1 MQGSKNSSRFSTKLE
16 AIKAA
21 EDLLRLEAAKDP
33 AVFARYYLN
42 TTPDPWQ
49 ANFLRSTHP
58 RLCLNC
64 SRQSGKSSTAAI
76 LALWEAIHKPRSTI
90 VLDSPSLR
98 QSQELMLK
106 FAEFLDMVDKN
117 VKLDS
122 DTKLSVRFANGSR
135 VLALPGSEKTIRGIS
150 AVTLLILDE
159 AAAIPDELYGA
170 VRPMLAVSKG
180 RLVLMSTPR
189 GEQGFF
195 YDTWAKSR
203 GWEKIEVPWQQCPR
217 IDPAFIEEERLERG
231 NAFVAQEYEC
241 KFIAAGATR
250 IQRAW
255 LKYEDH
261 APTREQLS
269 IAIGVDLAISE
280 KASADYTAA
289 AVMGRDLDGNL
300 HVLDVQ
306 RMRGSFS
313 EQITFIEQMAAK
325 WTPFVV
331 AIEEVNYQ
339 KVIIQQLSADT
350 MLNVRGIKPI
360 NDKVSRFAPLEARY
374 ELGQVYHSRVL
385 PPEFESELLSF
396 PMGAHDDMCDALA
409 YSWHALG
416 FTSCTEWAPPLDE
429 PGIEDE
435 GVYSGPY

>member
-1 MQGSKNSSRFSTKLE
+1 MQDSKNSSQFSTKLE

-21 EDLLRLEAAKDP
+21 EDVLRLKAAKDP
-33 AVFARYYLN
+33 VVFARYYLN
-42 TTPDPWQ
+42 ITPDPWQ

-170 VRPMLAVSKG
+170 VRPMLAVSRG

-195 YDTWAKSR
+195 FDTWTKSK

-231 NAFVAQEYEC
+231 NAWVAQEYEC
-241 KFIAAGATR
+241 QFIGAGATR

-255 LKYEDH
+255 LKYEDRK
-261 APTREQLS
+261 PPQPQLNIS
-269 IAIGVDLAISE
+269 LGVDLAISE
-280 KASADYTAA
+280 KETADYTAG
-289 AVMGRDLDGNL
+289 AVVGRDREGIL

-306 RMRGSFS
+306 RIRGSFS
-313 EQITFIEQMAAK
+313 EQITFISQMAAK
-325 WTPFVV
+325 WKPSIV

-339 KVIIQQLSADT
+339 KALIQQLSAQT
-350 MLNVRGIKPI
+350 SLNVRGVKPI
-360 NDKVSRFAPLEARY
+360 SDKVSRFAPLEARY
-374 ELGQVYHSRVL
+374 ELGQIYHNRSL

-396 PMGAHDDMCDALA
+396 PVGAHDDQCDALA
-409 YSWHALG
+409 YAFQALG
-416 FTSCTEWAPPLDE
+416 QMPQNVKLTFVGAKRTPPWK
-429 PGIEDE
+429 
-435 GVYSGPY
+435 

>member
-1 MQGSKNSSRFSTKLE
+1 MQDSKNSSQFSTKLE

-21 EDLLRLEAAKDP
+21 EDVLRLEAAKDP
-33 AVFARYYLN
+33 VVFARYYLN
-42 TTPDPWQ
+42 ITPDPWQ

-170 VRPMLAVSKG
+170 VRPMLAVSRG

-195 YDTWAKSR
+195 YDTWAKSK

-231 NAFVAQEYEC
+231 NAWVAQEYEC
-241 KFIAAGATR
+241 QFIGAGATR

-255 LKYEDH
+255 LKYEDRT
-261 APTREQLS
+261 PPQPQLNIS
-269 IAIGVDLAISE
+269 LGVDLAISE
-280 KASADYTAA
+280 KETADYTAG
-289 AVMGRDLDGNL
+289 AVMGRDREGIL

-306 RMRGSFS
+306 RIRGSFS
-313 EQITFIEQMAAK
+313 EQITFISQMAAK
-325 WTPFVV
+325 WKPSIV

-339 KVIIQQLSADT
+339 KALIQQLSAQT
-350 MLNVRGIKPI
+350 SLNVRGVKPI
-360 NDKVSRFAPLEARY
+360 SDKVSRFAPLEARY
-374 ELGQVYHSRVL
+374 ELGQIYHNRSL

-396 PMGAHDDMCDALA
+396 PVGAHDDQCDALA
-409 YSWHALG
+409 YAFQALG
-416 FTSCTEWAPPLDE
+416 QMPQNVKLTFVGAKRTPPWK
-429 PGIEDE
+429 
-435 GVYSGPY
+435 

>member
-1 MQGSKNSSRFSTKLE
+1 MQDSKNSSQFSTKLE

-21 EDLLRLEAAKDP
+21 EDVLRLEAAKDP
-33 AVFARYYLN
+33 VVFARYYLN
-42 TTPDPWQ
+42 ITPDPWQ

-170 VRPMLAVSKG
+170 VRPMLAVSRG

-195 YDTWAKSR
+195 FDTWTKSK

-231 NAFVAQEYEC
+231 NAWVAQEYEC
-241 KFIAAGATR
+241 QFIGAGATR

-255 LKYEDH
+255 LKYEDRT
-261 APTREQLS
+261 PPQPQLNIS
-269 IAIGVDLAISE
+269 LGVDLAISE
-280 KASADYTAA
+280 KETADYTAG
-289 AVMGRDLDGNL
+289 AVMGRDREGIL

-306 RMRGSFS
+306 RIRGSFS
-313 EQITFIEQMAAK
+313 EQITFISQMAAK
-325 WTPFVV
+325 WKPSIV

-339 KVIIQQLSADT
+339 KALIQQLSAQT
-350 MLNVRGIKPI
+350 SLNVRGVKPI
-360 NDKVSRFAPLEARY
+360 SDKVSRFAPLEARY
-374 ELGQVYHSRVL
+374 ELGQIYHNRSL

-396 PMGAHDDMCDALA
+396 PVGAHDDQCDALA
-409 YSWHALG
+409 YAFQALG
-416 FTSCTEWAPPLDE
+416 QMPQNVKLTFVGAKRIPPWK
-429 PGIEDE
+429 
-435 GVYSGPY
+435 

>member
-1 MQGSKNSSRFSTKLE
+1 
-16 AIKAA
+16 
-21 EDLLRLEAAKDP
+21 
-33 AVFARYYLN
+33 
-42 TTPDPWQ
+42 
-49 ANFLRSTHP
+49 
-58 RLCLNC
+58 
-64 SRQSGKSSTAAI
+64 
-76 LALWEAIHKPRSTI
+76 
-90 VLDSPSLR
+90 
-98 QSQELMLK
+98 MLK

-170 VRPMLAVSKG
+170 VRPMLAVSRG

-195 YDTWAKSR
+195 FDTWAKSK

-231 NAFVAQEYEC
+231 NAWVAQEYEC
-241 KFIAAGATR
+241 QFIGAGATR

-255 LKYEDH
+255 LKYEDRK
-261 APTREQLS
+261 PPQPQLNIS
-269 IAIGVDLAISE
+269 LGVDLAISE
-280 KASADYTAA
+280 KETADYTAG
-289 AVMGRDLDGNL
+289 AVVGRDREGIL

-306 RMRGSFS
+306 RIRGSFS
-313 EQITFIEQMAAK
+313 EQITFISQMAAK
-325 WTPFVV
+325 WKPSIV

-339 KVIIQQLSADT
+339 KALIQQLSAQT
-350 MLNVRGIKPI
+350 SLNVRGVKPI
-360 NDKVSRFAPLEARY
+360 SDKVSRFAPLEARY
-374 ELGQVYHSRVL
+374 ELGQIYHNRSL

-396 PMGAHDDMCDALA
+396 PVGAHDDQCDAVA
-409 YSWHALG
+409 YAFQALG
-416 FTSCTEWAPPLDE
+416 QMPQNVKLTFTGAKRIPHWK
-429 PGIEDE
+429 
-435 GVYSGPY
+435 

>member
-1 MQGSKNSSRFSTKLE
+1 MQDSKNSSQFSTKLE

-21 EDLLRLEAAKDP
+21 EDVLRLKAAKDP
-33 AVFARYYLN
+33 VVFARYYLN
-42 TTPDPWQ
+42 ITPDPWQ

-195 YDTWAKSR
+195 YDTWAKSK

-231 NAFVAQEYEC
+231 NAWVAQEYEC
-241 KFIAAGATR
+241 QFIGAGATR

-255 LKYEDH
+255 LKYEDRT
-261 APTREQLS
+261 PPQPQLNIS
-269 IAIGVDLAISE
+269 LGVDLAISE
-280 KASADYTAA
+280 KETADYTAG
-289 AVMGRDLDGNL
+289 AVMGRDREGIL

-306 RMRGSFS
+306 RIRGSFS
-313 EQITFIEQMAAK
+313 EQITFISQMAAK
-325 WTPFVV
+325 WKPSIV

-339 KVIIQQLSADT
+339 KALIQQLSAQT
-350 MLNVRGIKPI
+350 SLNVRGVKPI
-360 NDKVSRFAPLEARY
+360 SDKVSRFAPLEARY
-374 ELGQVYHSRVL
+374 ELGQIYHNRSL

-396 PMGAHDDMCDALA
+396 PVGAHDDQCDALA
-409 YSWHALG
+409 YAFQALG
-416 FTSCTEWAPPLDE
+416 QMPQNVKLTFVGATRVPPWK
-429 PGIEDE
+429 
-435 GVYSGPY
+435 

>member
-1 MQGSKNSSRFSTKLE
+1 MQDSKNSSKFSTKLE

-21 EDLLRLEAAKDP
+21 EDLIRLEAAKDP
-33 AVFARYYLN
+33 VVFARRYLKF
-42 TTPDPWQ
+42 TPDPWQ
-49 ANFLRSTHP
+49 ADFLRSESP
-58 RLCLNC
+58 RICLNC
-64 SRQSGKSSTAAI
+64 SRQSGKSTTTAI

-98 QSQELMLK
+98 QSQELMGK
-106 FAEFLDMVDKN
+106 FSEFLSLLDKS
-117 VKLDS
+117 VKLNS

-195 YDTWAKSR
+195 YETWDKSR

-261 APTREQLS
+261 APAREQLS

-289 AVMGRDLDGNL
+289 AVLGRDHEGKL

-306 RMRGSFS
+306 RMRGSFN
-313 EQITFIEQMAAK
+313 EQITFIKQLAAK
-325 WTPFVV
+325 WNPFVV

-339 KVIIQQLSADT
+339 KALIQQLSADSS
-350 MLNVRGIKPI
+350 LNVRGIKPI
-360 NDKVSRFAPLEARY
+360 SDKVSRFAPLEARY
-374 ELGQVYHSRVL
+374 ELGQVYHSRGL

-396 PMGAHDDMCDALA
+396 PMGAHDDQCDALA

-416 FTSCTEWAPPLDE
+416 ISTVLTFSTQPTAR
-429 PGIEDE
+429 
-435 GVYSGPY
+435 PYKINSF

>member
-1 MQGSKNSSRFSTKLE
+1 MQDSKNSSQFSTKLE

-21 EDLLRLEAAKDP
+21 EDVLRLEAAKDP
-33 AVFARYYLN
+33 VVFARYYLN
-42 TTPDPWQ
+42 ITPDPWQ

-231 NAFVAQEYEC
+231 NAWVAQEYEC
-241 KFIAAGATR
+241 QFIGAGATR

-255 LKYEDH
+255 LKYEDRT
-261 APTREQLS
+261 PPQPQLNIS
-269 IAIGVDLAISE
+269 LGVDLAISE
-280 KASADYTAA
+280 KETADYTAG
-289 AVMGRDLDGNL
+289 AVMGRDREGIL

-306 RMRGSFS
+306 RIRGSFS
-313 EQITFIEQMAAK
+313 EQITFISQMAAK
-325 WTPFVV
+325 WKPSIV

-339 KVIIQQLSADT
+339 KALIQQLSAQT
-350 MLNVRGIKPI
+350 SLNVRGVKPI
-360 NDKVSRFAPLEARY
+360 SDKVSRFAPLEARY
-374 ELGQVYHSRVL
+374 ELGQIYHNRSL

-396 PMGAHDDMCDALA
+396 PVGAHDDQCDALA
-409 YSWHALG
+409 YAFQALG
-416 FTSCTEWAPPLDE
+416 QMPQNVKLTFVGAKRTPPWK
-429 PGIEDE
+429 
-435 GVYSGPY
+435 

>member
-1 MQGSKNSSRFSTKLE
+1 MQDSKNSSQFSTKLE

-21 EDLLRLEAAKDP
+21 EDVLRLEAAKDP
-33 AVFARYYLN
+33 VVFARYYLN
-42 TTPDPWQ
+42 ITPDPWQ

-170 VRPMLAVSKG
+170 VRPMLAVSRG

-195 YDTWAKSR
+195 FDTWAKSK

-231 NAFVAQEYEC
+231 NAWVAQEYEC
-241 KFIAAGATR
+241 QFIGAGATR

-255 LKYEDH
+255 LKYEDRT
-261 APTREQLS
+261 PPQPQLNIS
-269 IAIGVDLAISE
+269 LGVDLAISE
-280 KASADYTAA
+280 KETADYTAG
-289 AVMGRDLDGNL
+289 AVMGRDREGIL

-306 RMRGSFS
+306 RIRGSFS
-313 EQITFIEQMAAK
+313 EQITFISQMAAK
-325 WTPFVV
+325 WKPSIV

-339 KVIIQQLSADT
+339 KALIQQLSAQT
-350 MLNVRGIKPI
+350 SLNVRGVKPI
-360 NDKVSRFAPLEARY
+360 SDKVSRFAPLEARY
-374 ELGQVYHSRVL
+374 ELGQIYHNRSL

-396 PMGAHDDMCDALA
+396 PVGAHDDQCDALA
-409 YSWHALG
+409 YAFQALG
-416 FTSCTEWAPPLDE
+416 QMPQNVKLTFVGATRVPPWK
-429 PGIEDE
+429 
-435 GVYSGPY
+435 

>member
-1 MQGSKNSSRFSTKLE
+1 MQDSKNSSQFSTKLE

-21 EDLLRLEAAKDP
+21 EDVLRLKAAKDP
-33 AVFARYYLN
+33 VVFARYYLN
-42 TTPDPWQ
+42 ITPDPWQ

-170 VRPMLAVSKG
+170 VRPMLAVSRG

-195 YDTWAKSR
+195 FDTWTKSK

-231 NAFVAQEYEC
+231 NAWVAQEYEC
-241 KFIAAGATR
+241 QFIGAGATR

-255 LKYEDH
+255 LKYEDRT
-261 APTREQLS
+261 PPQPQLNIS
-269 IAIGVDLAISE
+269 LGVDLAISE
-280 KASADYTAA
+280 KETADYTAG
-289 AVMGRDLDGNL
+289 AVMGRDREGIL

-306 RMRGSFS
+306 RIRGSFS
-313 EQITFIEQMAAK
+313 EQITFISQMAAK
-325 WTPFVV
+325 WKPSIV

-339 KVIIQQLSADT
+339 KALIQQLSAQT
-350 MLNVRGIKPI
+350 SLNVRGVKPI
-360 NDKVSRFAPLEARY
+360 SDKVSRFAPLEARY
-374 ELGQVYHSRVL
+374 ELGQIYHNRSL

-396 PMGAHDDMCDALA
+396 PVGAHDDQCDALA
-409 YSWHALG
+409 YAFQALG
-416 FTSCTEWAPPLDE
+416 QMPQNVKLTFVGAKRTPPWK
-429 PGIEDE
+429 
-435 GVYSGPY
+435 

>member
-1 MQGSKNSSRFSTKLE
+1 MQDSKNSSQFSTKLE

-21 EDLLRLEAAKDP
+21 EDVLRLKAAKDP
-33 AVFARYYLN
+33 VVFARYYLN
-42 TTPDPWQ
+42 ITPDPWQ

-195 YDTWAKSR
+195 YDTWAKSK

-231 NAFVAQEYEC
+231 NAWVAQEYEC
-241 KFIAAGATR
+241 QFIGAGATR

-255 LKYEDH
+255 LKYEDRT
-261 APTREQLS
+261 PPQPQLNIS
-269 IAIGVDLAISE
+269 LGVDLAISE
-280 KASADYTAA
+280 KETADYTAG
-289 AVMGRDLDGNL
+289 AVMGRDREGIL

-306 RMRGSFS
+306 RIRGSFS
-313 EQITFIEQMAAK
+313 EQITFISQMAAK
-325 WTPFVV
+325 WKPSIV

-339 KVIIQQLSADT
+339 KALIQQLSAQT
-350 MLNVRGIKPI
+350 SLNVRGVKPI
-360 NDKVSRFAPLEARY
+360 SDKVSRFAPLEARY
-374 ELGQVYHSRVL
+374 ELGQIYHNRSL

-396 PMGAHDDMCDALA
+396 PVGAHDDQCDALA
-409 YSWHALG
+409 YAFQALG
-416 FTSCTEWAPPLDE
+416 QMPQNVKLTFVGAKRIPPWK
-429 PGIEDE
+429 
-435 GVYSGPY
+435 

>member
-1 MQGSKNSSRFSTKLE
+1 MQDSKNSSQFSTKLE

-21 EDLLRLEAAKDP
+21 EDVLRLEAAKDP
-33 AVFARYYLN
+33 VVFARYYLN

-170 VRPMLAVSKG
+170 VRPMLAVSRG

-195 YDTWAKSR
+195 FDTWAKSK

-231 NAFVAQEYEC
+231 NAWVAQEYEC
-241 KFIAAGATR
+241 QFIGAGATR

-255 LKYEDH
+255 LKYEDRT
-261 APTREQLS
+261 PPQPQLNIS
-269 IAIGVDLAISE
+269 LGVDLAISE
-280 KASADYTAA
+280 KETADYTAG
-289 AVMGRDLDGNL
+289 AVMGRDREGIL

-306 RMRGSFS
+306 RIRGSFS
-313 EQITFIEQMAAK
+313 EQITFISQMAAK
-325 WTPFVV
+325 WKPSIV

-339 KVIIQQLSADT
+339 KALIQQLSAQT
-350 MLNVRGIKPI
+350 SLNVRGVKPI
-360 NDKVSRFAPLEARY
+360 SDKVSRFAPLEARY
-374 ELGQVYHSRVL
+374 ELGQIYHNRSL

-396 PMGAHDDMCDALA
+396 PVGAHDDQCDALA
-409 YSWHALG
+409 YAFQALG
-416 FTSCTEWAPPLDE
+416 QMLQNVKLTFTGATRVPPWK
-429 PGIEDE
+429 
-435 GVYSGPY
+435 

>member
-1 MQGSKNSSRFSTKLE
+1 MQDSKNSSQFSTKLE

-21 EDLLRLEAAKDP
+21 EDVLRLEATKDP
-33 AVFARYYLN
+33 VVFARYYLN

-170 VRPMLAVSKG
+170 VRPMLAVSRG

-195 YDTWAKSR
+195 FDTWAKSK

-231 NAFVAQEYEC
+231 NAWVAQEYEC
-241 KFIAAGATR
+241 QFIGAGATR

-255 LKYEDH
+255 LKYEDRK
-261 APTREQLS
+261 PPQPQLNIS
-269 IAIGVDLAISE
+269 LGVDLAISE
-280 KASADYTAA
+280 KETADYTAG
-289 AVMGRDLDGNL
+289 AVVGRDREGIL

-306 RMRGSFS
+306 RIRGSFS
-313 EQITFIEQMAAK
+313 EQITFISQMAAK
-325 WTPFVV
+325 WKPSIV

-339 KVIIQQLSADT
+339 KALIQQLSAQT
-350 MLNVRGIKPI
+350 SLNVRGVKPI
-360 NDKVSRFAPLEARY
+360 SDKVSRFAPLEARY
-374 ELGQVYHSRVL
+374 ELGQIYHNRSL

-396 PMGAHDDMCDALA
+396 PVGAHDDQCDALA
-409 YSWHALG
+409 YAFQALG
-416 FTSCTEWAPPLDE
+416 QMPQNVKLTFTGATRVPPWK
-429 PGIEDE
+429 
-435 GVYSGPY
+435 

>member
-1 MQGSKNSSRFSTKLE
+1 MQDSKNSSQFSTKLE

-21 EDLLRLEAAKDP
+21 EDVLRLKAAKDP
-33 AVFARYYLN
+33 VVFARYYLN
-42 TTPDPWQ
+42 ITPDPWQ

-195 YDTWAKSR
+195 YDTWAKSK

-231 NAFVAQEYEC
+231 NAWVAQEYEC
-241 KFIAAGATR
+241 QFIGAGATR

-255 LKYEDH
+255 LKYEDRT
-261 APTREQLS
+261 PPQPQLNIS
-269 IAIGVDLAISE
+269 LGVDLAISE
-280 KASADYTAA
+280 KETADYTAG
-289 AVMGRDLDGNL
+289 AVMGRDREGIL

-306 RMRGSFS
+306 RIRGSFS
-313 EQITFIEQMAAK
+313 EQITFISQMAAK
-325 WTPFVV
+325 WKPSIV

-339 KVIIQQLSADT
+339 KALIQQLSAQT
-350 MLNVRGIKPI
+350 SLNVRGVKPI
-360 NDKVSRFAPLEARY
+360 SDKVSRFAPLEARY
-374 ELGQVYHSRVL
+374 ELGQIYHNRSL

-396 PMGAHDDMCDALA
+396 PVGAHDDQCDALA
-409 YSWHALG
+409 YAFQALG
-416 FTSCTEWAPPLDE
+416 QMPQNVKLTFTGAKRIPSWK
-429 PGIEDE
+429 
-435 GVYSGPY
+435 

>member
-1 MQGSKNSSRFSTKLE
+1 MQDSKNSSQFSTKLE

-21 EDLLRLEAAKDP
+21 EDVLRLEAAKDP
-33 AVFARYYLN
+33 VVFARYYLN

-170 VRPMLAVSKG
+170 VRPMLAVSRG

-195 YDTWAKSR
+195 FDTWTKSK

-231 NAFVAQEYEC
+231 NAWVAQEYEC
-241 KFIAAGATR
+241 QFIGAGATR

-255 LKYEDH
+255 LKYEDRT
-261 APTREQLS
+261 PPQPQLNIS
-269 IAIGVDLAISE
+269 LGVDLAISE
-280 KASADYTAA
+280 KETADYTAG
-289 AVMGRDLDGNL
+289 AVMGRDREGIL

-306 RMRGSFS
+306 RIRGSFS
-313 EQITFIEQMAAK
+313 EQITFISQMAAK
-325 WTPFVV
+325 WKPSIV

-339 KVIIQQLSADT
+339 KALIQQLSAQT
-350 MLNVRGIKPI
+350 SLNVRGVKPI
-360 NDKVSRFAPLEARY
+360 SDKVSRFAPLEARY
-374 ELGQVYHSRVL
+374 ELGQIYHNRSL

-396 PMGAHDDMCDALA
+396 PVGAHDDQCDALA
-409 YSWHALG
+409 YAFQALG
-416 FTSCTEWAPPLDE
+416 QMPQNVKLTFVGAKRIPPWK
-429 PGIEDE
+429 
-435 GVYSGPY
+435 

>member
-1 MQGSKNSSRFSTKLE
+1 MQDSKNSSQFSTKLE

-21 EDLLRLEAAKDP
+21 EDVLRLEAAKDP
-33 AVFARYYLN
+33 VVFARYYLN
-42 TTPDPWQ
+42 ITPDPWQ

-170 VRPMLAVSKG
+170 VRPMLAVSRG

-195 YDTWAKSR
+195 FDTWTKSK

-231 NAFVAQEYEC
+231 NAWVAQEYEC
-241 KFIAAGATR
+241 QFIGAGATR

-255 LKYEDH
+255 LKYEDRT
-261 APTREQLS
+261 PPQPQLNIS
-269 IAIGVDLAISE
+269 LGVDLAISE
-280 KASADYTAA
+280 KETADYTAG
-289 AVMGRDLDGNL
+289 AVMGRDREGIL

-306 RMRGSFS
+306 RIRGSFS
-313 EQITFIEQMAAK
+313 EQITFISQMAAK
-325 WTPFVV
+325 WKPSIV

-339 KVIIQQLSADT
+339 KALIQQLSAQT
-350 MLNVRGIKPI
+350 SLNVRGVKPI
-360 NDKVSRFAPLEARY
+360 SDKVSRFAPLEARY
-374 ELGQVYHSRVL
+374 ELGQIYHNRSL

-396 PMGAHDDMCDALA
+396 PVGAHDDQCDALA
-409 YSWHALG
+409 YAFQALG
-416 FTSCTEWAPPLDE
+416 QMPQNVKLTFVGAKRTPPWK
-429 PGIEDE
+429 
-435 GVYSGPY
+435 

>member
-1 MQGSKNSSRFSTKLE
+1 
-16 AIKAA
+16 
-21 EDLLRLEAAKDP
+21 
-33 AVFARYYLN
+33 
-42 TTPDPWQ
+42 
-49 ANFLRSTHP
+49 
-58 RLCLNC
+58 
-64 SRQSGKSSTAAI
+64 
-76 LALWEAIHKPRSTI
+76 
-90 VLDSPSLR
+90 
-98 QSQELMLK
+98 MLK

-195 YDTWAKSR
+195 YDTWAKST
-203 GWEKIEVPWQQCPR
+203 GWEKIEVPWDQCPR
-217 IDPAFIEEERLERG
+217 IDPAFIEEERRERG
-231 NAFVAQEYEC
+231 SAWVAQEYEG

-250 IQRAW
+250 VQRVW

-261 APTREQLS
+261 VPLHHLD
-269 IAIGVDLAISE
+269 IALGVDLAISE
-280 KASADYTAA
+280 KATADYTAA
-289 AVMGRDLDGNL
+289 VALGRDPDGNL

-306 RMRGSFS
+306 RMRGSFN
-313 EQITFIEQMAAK
+313 EQITFIKQMAAK
-325 WTPFVV
+325 WNPFVV

-339 KVIIQQLSADT
+339 KALIQQLSADSA
-350 MLNVRGIKPI
+350 LNVRGIKPI
-360 NDKVSRFAPLEARY
+360 SDKVSRFAPLEARY
-374 ELGQVYHSRVL
+374 ELGQVYHSRGL

-416 FTSCTEWAPPLDE
+416 FTSCTEWIPPLDE

>member
-1 MQGSKNSSRFSTKLE
+1 MQDSKNSSQFSTKLE

-21 EDLLRLEAAKDP
+21 EDVLRLEAAKDP
-33 AVFARYYLN
+33 VVFARYYLN
-42 TTPDPWQ
+42 ITPDPWQ

-170 VRPMLAVSKG
+170 VRPMLAVSRG

-195 YDTWAKSR
+195 FDTWTKSK

-231 NAFVAQEYEC
+231 NAWVAQEYEC
-241 KFIAAGATR
+241 QFIGAGATR

-255 LKYEDH
+255 LKYEDRT
-261 APTREQLS
+261 PPQPQLNIS
-269 IAIGVDLAISE
+269 LGVDLAISE
-280 KASADYTAA
+280 KETADYTAG
-289 AVMGRDLDGNL
+289 AVMGRDREGIL

-306 RMRGSFS
+306 RIRGSFS
-313 EQITFIEQMAAK
+313 EQITFISQMAAK
-325 WTPFVV
+325 WKPSIV

-339 KVIIQQLSADT
+339 KALIQQLSAQT
-350 MLNVRGIKPI
+350 SLNVRGVKPI
-360 NDKVSRFAPLEARY
+360 SDKVSRFAPLEARY
-374 ELGQVYHSRVL
+374 ELGQIYHNRSL

-396 PMGAHDDMCDALA
+396 PVGAHDDQCDALA
-409 YSWHALG
+409 YAFQALG
-416 FTSCTEWAPPLDE
+416 QMPQNVKLTFVGAKRPP
-429 PGIEDE
+429 PWK
-435 GVYSGPY
+435 

>member
-1 MQGSKNSSRFSTKLE
+1 MQDSKNSSLFSTKLE

-21 EDLLRLEAAKDP
+21 EDVLRLEAAKDP
-33 AVFARYYLN
+33 VVFARYYLN
-42 TTPDPWQ
+42 ITPDPWQ

-170 VRPMLAVSKG
+170 VRPMLAVSRG

-195 YDTWAKSR
+195 FDTWAKSK

-231 NAFVAQEYEC
+231 NAWVAQEYEC
-241 KFIAAGATR
+241 QFIGAGATR

-255 LKYEDH
+255 LKYEDRT
-261 APTREQLS
+261 PPQPQLNIS
-269 IAIGVDLAISE
+269 LGVDLAISE
-280 KASADYTAA
+280 KETADYTAG
-289 AVMGRDLDGNL
+289 AVMGRDREGIL

-306 RMRGSFS
+306 RIRGSFS
-313 EQITFIEQMAAK
+313 EQITFISQMAAK
-325 WTPFVV
+325 WKPSIV

-339 KVIIQQLSADT
+339 KALIQQLSAQT
-350 MLNVRGIKPI
+350 SLNVRGVKPI
-360 NDKVSRFAPLEARY
+360 SDKVSRFAPLEARY
-374 ELGQVYHSRVL
+374 ELGKIYHNRSL

-396 PMGAHDDMCDALA
+396 PVGAHDDQCDALA
-409 YSWHALG
+409 YAFQALG
-416 FTSCTEWAPPLDE
+416 QMPQNVKLTFVGAKRTPPWK
-429 PGIEDE
+429 
-435 GVYSGPY
+435 